1 MRKTKRVLILGGTD
15 QGWQLAAQAA
25 TIPDLEVFFSLAG
38 RTRQPMIPIIQTRI
52 GGFGGIPGLRDYLQQ
67 EKIDFLINATHPFA
81 TQISQNAAIAASS
94 LVIPY
99 LRLLRPAWQKS
110 EQDNWIEVESYEAAV
125 SILSPLAQ
133 RVFLSIGRQEL
144 AIFSTLPDRWFLM
157 RMVEPPSLNGFLPQ
171 GKVLLA
177 RGPFDLDE
185 ERSLLQT
192 YKIEVI
198 VSKNSG
204 GNATYPKILAA
215 RELGIPVIMVQ
226 RPELERGE
234 TVAEIKEAI
243 AWLKNKLENDK

>member
-1 MRKTKRVLILGGTD
+1 
-15 QGWQLAAQAA
+15 
-25 TIPDLEVFFSLAG
+25 
-38 RTRQPMIPIIQTRI
+38 MIPIVQTRI

-243 AWLKNKLENDK
+243 AWLKNKLEND

>member
-1 MRKTKRVLILGGTD
+1 MVKTKRVLILGGTD

-25 TIPDLEVFFSLAG
+25 TIPELEVFFSLAG

-52 GGFGGIPGLRDYLQQ
+52 GGFGGMTGLRDYLQQ

-81 TQISQNAAIAASS
+81 TQISQNAAIAAES
-94 LVIPY
+94 LIMPY

-144 AIFSTLPDRWFLM
+144 AVFSTLPDHWFLM
-157 RMVEPPSLNGFLPQ
+157 RMVEPPSPTFCPQ
-171 GKVLLA
+171 GKVILE
-177 RGPFDLDE
+177 RGPFNLVQ

-192 YKIEVI
+192 YKIEAI

-215 RELGIPVIMVQ
+215 RELEIPVVMVQ

-234 TVAEIKEAI
+234 TVAEIEEAMT
-243 AWLKNKLENDK
+243 WLKNKLEND

>member
-1 MRKTKRVLILGGTD
+1 MT
-15 QGWQLAAQAA
+15 
-25 TIPDLEVFFSLAG
+25 
-38 RTRQPMIPIIQTRI
+38 
-52 GGFGGIPGLRDYLQQ
+52 GLRDYLQQ

-226 RPELERGE
+226 RPELEREE
-234 TVAEIKEAI
+234 TVAAIKEAMT
-243 AWLKNKLENDK
+243 WLKNKLEND

>member
-1 MRKTKRVLILGGTD
+1 MYY
-15 QGWQLAAQAA
+15 
-25 TIPDLEVFFSLAG
+25 FS
-38 RTRQPMIPIIQTRI
+38 IIH
-52 GGFGGIPGLRDYLQQ
+52 
-67 EKIDFLINATHPFA
+67 EKLLKKQIDFLINATHPFA

-110 EQDNWIEVESYEAAV
+110 EPDRWIEVEGYEAAV
-125 SILSPLAQ
+125 RILSPLAQ

-144 AIFSTLPDRWFLM
+144 AMFSTLSDHWFLM
-157 RMVEPPSLNGFLPQ
+157 RMVEPPSPAFCPQ

-177 RGPFDLDE
+177 RGPFNLE
-185 ERSLLQT
+185 QERSLLQT
-192 YKIEVI
+192 YKIEAI

-226 RPELERGE
+226 RPELEREE
-234 TVAEIKEAI
+234 TVAAIKEAMT
-243 AWLKNKLENDK
+243 WLKNKLEND

>member
-1 MRKTKRVLILGGTD
+1 
-15 QGWQLAAQAA
+15 
-25 TIPDLEVFFSLAG
+25 
-38 RTRQPMIPIIQTRI
+38 MIPIIQTRI

-226 RPELERGE
+226 RPELEKEE

>member
-1 MRKTKRVLILGGTD
+1 MT
-15 QGWQLAAQAA
+15 
-25 TIPDLEVFFSLAG
+25 
-38 RTRQPMIPIIQTRI
+38 
-52 GGFGGIPGLRDYLQQ
+52 GLRDYLQQ

-243 AWLKNKLENDK
+243 AWLKNKLEND

>member
-1 MRKTKRVLILGGTD
+1 MVKTKRVLILGGTD
-15 QGWQLAAQAA
+15 QGWQLAVQAA

-52 GGFGGIPGLRDYLQQ
+52 GGFGGITGLRDYLQQ

-99 LRLLRPAWQKS
+99 LRLLR
-110 EQDNWIEVESYEAAV
+110 
-125 SILSPLAQ
+125 
-133 RVFLSIGRQEL
+133 VFLSIGRQEL

-157 RMVEPPSLNGFLPQ
+157 RMVEPPSLNDSLPQ
-171 GKVLLA
+171 GKVILA
-177 RGPFDLDE
+177 RGPFNLE
-185 ERSLLQT
+185 QERSLLQT
-192 YKIEVI
+192 HKIEVI

-226 RPELERGE
+226 RPELEREE

-243 AWLKNKLENDK
+243 TWLKNKLEND

>member
-1 MRKTKRVLILGGTD
+1 
-15 QGWQLAAQAA
+15 
-25 TIPDLEVFFSLAG
+25 
-38 RTRQPMIPIIQTRI
+38 
-52 GGFGGIPGLRDYLQQ
+52 
-67 EKIDFLINATHPFA
+67 
-81 TQISQNAAIAASS
+81 
-94 LVIPY
+94 
-99 LRLLRPAWQKS
+99 
-110 EQDNWIEVESYEAAV
+110 
-125 SILSPLAQ
+125 
-133 RVFLSIGRQEL
+133 
-144 AIFSTLPDRWFLM
+144 
-157 RMVEPPSLNGFLPQ
+157 MVEPPSLNGFLPQ

-204 GNATYPKILAA
+204 GNATYPKILSA

-243 AWLKNKLENDK
+243 AWLKNKLEND